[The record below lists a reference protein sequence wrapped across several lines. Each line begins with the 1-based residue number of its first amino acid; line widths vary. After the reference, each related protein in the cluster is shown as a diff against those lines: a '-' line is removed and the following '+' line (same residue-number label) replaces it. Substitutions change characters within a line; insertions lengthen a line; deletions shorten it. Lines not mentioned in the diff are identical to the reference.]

1 MRSMKS
7 QLGES
12 KFCEFRGAS
21 GIFSVAF
28 VIEGKLLAGVDAVDR
43 VGNDFV
49 PQGGGALVV
58 AAAFG
63 HLSELAAGTRVN
75 VTRQA
80 EIDRLNAGGLS
91 AVGFTATKQEAG
103 EAEEVEAGYVAI
115 ESGVFP
121 EKRVDFGVQSS
132 KPAQIHLIVADDA
145 YQGPVRTSAQIVE
158 VKLRDESRS
167 DVVFAVP
174 AEARRVENV
183 TLEFDQ
189 AHGAEAE
196 LPDRASRME
205 KVKMRSEPR
214 SGDGTSH
221 GEAAFEE
228 RPIERFS
235 VEGDENGTL
244 GDAGGQFVQQRVF
257 VGEIAHEKLFD
268 LKTAGV
274 PPAETHQESIG
285 AGAAGEAGGFGIEE
299 EPLRRIGESGASA
312 TRKRFIARVRK

>member
-21 GIFSVAF
+21 DIFSVAF
-28 VIEGKLLAGVDAVDR
+28 VIEGELLAGVDAVDR
-43 VGNDFV
+43 VANDFV

-63 HLSELAAGTRVN
+63 HLSELAAGTRVD
-75 VTRQA
+75 VDGQTA
-80 EIDRLNAGGLS
+80 IDGLEAGGLS
-91 AVGFTATKQEAG
+91 AVGFTAAKQEAG
-103 EAEEVEAGYVAI
+103 EAEEVEARYVTI

-132 KPAQIHLIVADDA
+132 KPAQVHLIVADDA

-189 AHGAEAE
+189 VHGAEAE
-196 LPDRASRME
+196 LPDSASRME
-205 KVKMRSEPR
+205 KVKMRGEPR
-214 SGDGTSH
+214 SGD
-221 GEAAFEE
+221 
-228 RPIERFS
+228 
-235 VEGDENGTL
+235 
-244 GDAGGQFVQQRVF
+244 
-257 VGEIAHEKLFD
+257 
-268 LKTAGV
+268 
-274 PPAETHQESIG
+274 
-285 AGAAGEAGGFGIEE
+285 
-299 EPLRRIGESGASA
+299 
-312 TRKRFIARVRK
+312 